1 MLKQVLCC
9 KSGRFPDTV
18 FFFRRSSFTVDK
30 VTTVNILLIEDD
42 LDLGNGVR
50 IALEDQGLDV
60 IWVRR
65 KVDALHQLALCVPE
79 LVLLDLGLP
88 DGDGMSLMA
97 SLRQQLKGIPVIILT
112 ARGTLQDRLTGLDA
126 GADDY
131 LVKPFVLAEL
141 LARVRALARRSY
153 GFQDEVIEIRGLSL
167 HVPTRRVAVGTRN
180 VDLTASEYA
189 LLETLML
196 RTDRV
201 LTRRFL
207 EEKIFGAKE
216 NMSNPLDVHMG
227 NLRRK
232 IGEGYVRTVR
242 GVGYVIDTVPIQK
255 GAG

>member
-1 MLKQVLCC
+1 MK
-9 KSGRFPDTV
+9 
-18 FFFRRSSFTVDK
+18 
-30 VTTVNILLIEDD
+30 ILLIEDD

-50 IALEDQGLDV
+50 IALADQGLDV

-65 KVDALHQLALCVPE
+65 KADALHQLDLCVPE

-97 SLRQQLKGIPVIILT
+97 ALRQRLNRIPVIILT
-112 ARGTLQDRLTGLDA
+112 ARGTLQDRLGGLDA

-153 GFQDEVIEIRGLSL
+153 GFDNEVIDIRGLSL
-167 HVPTRRVAVGTRN
+167 HVPTRRVTVSARTIE
-180 VDLTASEYA
+180 LTASEYA
-189 LLETLML
+189 LLETLLL
-196 RTDRV
+196 RPDRV
-201 LTRRFL
+201 VTRRFL
-207 EEKIFGAKE
+207 EERVFGDKE
-216 NMSNPLDVHMG
+216 NMSNTLDVHMG

-242 GVGYVIDTVPIQK
+242 GVGYVIDTVPIEK
-255 GAG
+255 REG

>member
-1 MLKQVLCC
+1 MK
-9 KSGRFPDTV
+9 
-18 FFFRRSSFTVDK
+18 
-30 VTTVNILLIEDD
+30 ILLIEDD

-50 IALEDQGLDV
+50 IALADQGLDV

-65 KVDALHQLALCVPE
+65 KEDALHQLDACVPE

-88 DGDGMSLMA
+88 DGDGMSVMA
-97 SLRQQLKGIPVIILT
+97 YLRQQLKGIPVIILT
-112 ARGTLQDRLTGLDA
+112 ARGTLQDRLCGLDA

-153 GFQDEVIEIRGLSL
+153 GFENEMIEIRGLSL
-167 HVPTRRVAVGTRN
+167 HVPTRRVTVSARN
-180 VDLTASEYA
+180 VELTASEYA
-189 LLETLML
+189 LLETLLL

-201 LTRRFL
+201 ITRNFL
-207 EEKIFGAKE
+207 EERIFGAKE
-216 NMSNPLDVHMG
+216 NMSNSLDVHMG

-232 IGEGYVRTVR
+232 IGDGYVRTVR

-255 GAG
+255 GTG

>member
-1 MLKQVLCC
+1 MK
-9 KSGRFPDTV
+9 
-18 FFFRRSSFTVDK
+18 
-30 VTTVNILLIEDD
+30 ILLIEDD

-50 IALEDQGLDV
+50 IALADQGLDV

-65 KVDALHQLALCVPE
+65 KADALHQLDLCVPE

-97 SLRQQLKGIPVIILT
+97 ALRQRLNRIPVIILT
-112 ARGTLQDRLTGLDA
+112 ARGTLQDRLGGLDA

-153 GFQDEVIEIRGLSL
+153 GFDNEVIDIRGLSL
-167 HVPTRRVAVGTRN
+167 HVPTRRVTVSAHTIE
-180 VDLTASEYA
+180 LTASEYA
-189 LLETLML
+189 LLETLLL
-196 RTDRV
+196 RPDRV
-201 LTRRFL
+201 VTRRFL
-207 EEKIFGAKE
+207 EERVFGEKE
-216 NMSNPLDVHMG
+216 NMSNTLDVHMG

-242 GVGYVIDTVPIQK
+242 GVGYVIDTVPIEK
-255 GAG
+255 REG

>member
-1 MLKQVLCC
+1 MK
-9 KSGRFPDTV
+9 
-18 FFFRRSSFTVDK
+18 
-30 VTTVNILLIEDD
+30 ILLIEDD

-50 IALEDQGLDV
+50 IALADQGLDV

-65 KVDALHQLALCVPE
+65 KADALHQLDLCVPE

-97 SLRQQLKGIPVIILT
+97 ALRQRLNRVPVIILT
-112 ARGTLQDRLTGLDA
+112 ARGTLQDRLGGLDA

-153 GFQDEVIEIRGLSL
+153 GFDNEVIDIRGLSL
-167 HVPTRRVAVGTRN
+167 HVPTRRVTVSARTIE
-180 VDLTASEYA
+180 LTASEYA
-189 LLETLML
+189 LLETLLL
-196 RTDRV
+196 RPDRV
-201 LTRRFL
+201 VTRRFL
-207 EEKIFGAKE
+207 EERVFGEKE
-216 NMSNPLDVHMG
+216 NMSNTLDVHMG

-242 GVGYVIDTVPIQK
+242 GVGYVIDTVPIEK
-255 GAG
+255 REG

>member
-1 MLKQVLCC
+1 MK
-9 KSGRFPDTV
+9 
-18 FFFRRSSFTVDK
+18 
-30 VTTVNILLIEDD
+30 ILLIEDD
-42 LDLGNGVR
+42 IDLGNGVR
-50 IALEDQGLDV
+50 IALADQGLDV

-65 KVDALHQLALCVPE
+65 KVDALHQLDVCVPE

-97 SLRQQLKGIPVIILT
+97 RLRQQLKGIPVIILT

-153 GFQDEVIEIRGLSL
+153 GFQNEVIEIRGLSL
-167 HVPTRRVAVGTRN
+167 HVPTRRVTVSESH

-196 RTDRV
+196 RSDRV
-201 LTRRFL
+201 MTRSFL
-207 EEKIFGAKE
+207 EERIFGAKG
-216 NMSNPLDVHMG
+216 NMSNALDVHMG

-232 IGEGYVRTVR
+232 IGDGYVRTVR
-242 GVGYVIDTVPIQK
+242 GVGFVIDTVPIQK

>member
-1 MLKQVLCC
+1 MK
-9 KSGRFPDTV
+9 
-18 FFFRRSSFTVDK
+18 
-30 VTTVNILLIEDD
+30 ILLIEDD

-50 IALEDQGLDV
+50 IALADQGLDV

-65 KVDALHQLALCVPE
+65 KEDALHQLAVCAPE
-79 LVLLDLGLP
+79 LILLDLGLP

-97 SLRQQLKGIPVIILT
+97 YVRQQLKGIPVIILT
-112 ARGTLQDRLTGLDA
+112 ARGTLQDRLSGLDA

-153 GFQDEVIEIRGLSL
+153 GYQNEAVEIRGLSL
-167 HVPTRRVAVGTRN
+167 HVPTRRVAVSSRHIE
-180 VDLTASEYA
+180 LTASEYA

-196 RTDRV
+196 RADRV

-207 EEKIFGAKE
+207 EERIFGAKE
-216 NMSNPLDVHMG
+216 NMSNALDVHMG

-232 IGEGYVRTVR
+232 IGDGYVRTVR
-242 GVGYVIDTVPIQK
+242 GVGYVIDTVAIQK
-255 GAG
+255 EAH

>member
-1 MLKQVLCC
+1 MK
-9 KSGRFPDTV
+9 
-18 FFFRRSSFTVDK
+18 
-30 VTTVNILLIEDD
+30 ILLIEDD

-50 IALEDQGLDV
+50 IALADQGLDV

-65 KVDALHQLALCVPE
+65 KEDALHQLDACVPE

-88 DGDGMSLMA
+88 DGDGMSVMA
-97 SLRQQLKGIPVIILT
+97 YLRQQLKGIPVIILT
-112 ARGTLQDRLTGLDA
+112 ARGTLQDRLCGLDA

-153 GFQDEVIEIRGLSL
+153 GFENEMIEIRGLSL
-167 HVPTRRVAVGTRN
+167 HVPTRRVTVSARN
-180 VDLTASEYA
+180 VELTASEYT
-189 LLETLML
+189 LLETLLL

-201 LTRRFL
+201 ITRRFL
-207 EEKIFGAKE
+207 EERIFGAKE
-216 NMSNPLDVHMG
+216 NMSNSLDVHMG

-232 IGEGYVRTVR
+232 IGDGYVRTVR

-255 GAG
+255 GTG

>member
-1 MLKQVLCC
+1 MK
-9 KSGRFPDTV
+9 
-18 FFFRRSSFTVDK
+18 
-30 VTTVNILLIEDD
+30 ILLIEDD

-50 IALEDQGLDV
+50 IALADQGLDV

-65 KVDALHQLALCVPE
+65 KEDALHQLDACVPE

-88 DGDGMSLMA
+88 DGDGMSVMA
-97 SLRQQLKGIPVIILT
+97 YLRQQLKGIPVIILT
-112 ARGTLQDRLTGLDA
+112 ARGTLQDRLCGLDA

-153 GFQDEVIEIRGLSL
+153 GFENEMIEIRGLSL
-167 HVPTRRVAVGTRN
+167 HVPTRRVTVSARN
-180 VDLTASEYA
+180 VELTASEYA
-189 LLETLML
+189 LLETLLL

-201 LTRRFL
+201 ITRRFL
-207 EEKIFGAKE
+207 EERIFGAKE
-216 NMSNPLDVHMG
+216 NMSNSLDVHMG

-232 IGEGYVRTVR
+232 IGDGYVRTVR

-255 GAG
+255 GTG

>member
-1 MLKQVLCC
+1 MK
-9 KSGRFPDTV
+9 
-18 FFFRRSSFTVDK
+18 
-30 VTTVNILLIEDD
+30 ILLIEDD

-50 IALEDQGLDV
+50 IALADQGLDV

-65 KVDALHQLALCVPE
+65 KEDALHQLDACVPE

-88 DGDGMSLMA
+88 DGDGMSVMTYL
-97 SLRQQLKGIPVIILT
+97 SQQLKGIPVIILT
-112 ARGTLQDRLTGLDA
+112 ARGTLQDRLCGLDA

-153 GFQDEVIEIRGLSL
+153 GFENEMIEIRGLSL
-167 HVPTRRVAVGTRN
+167 HVPTRRVTVSARN
-180 VDLTASEYA
+180 VELTASEYT
-189 LLETLML
+189 LLETLLL

-201 LTRRFL
+201 ITRNFL
-207 EEKIFGAKE
+207 EERIFGAKE
-216 NMSNPLDVHMG
+216 NMSNSLDVHMG

-232 IGEGYVRTVR
+232 IGDGYVRTVR

-255 GAG
+255 GTG

>member
-1 MLKQVLCC
+1 MK
-9 KSGRFPDTV
+9 
-18 FFFRRSSFTVDK
+18 
-30 VTTVNILLIEDD
+30 ILLIEDD

-50 IALEDQGLDV
+50 IALADQGLDV

-65 KVDALHQLALCVPE
+65 KEDALHQLDACVPE

-97 SLRQQLKGIPVIILT
+97 YLRQQLKGIPVIILT
-112 ARGTLQDRLTGLDA
+112 ARGTLQDRLCGLDA

-153 GFQDEVIEIRGLSL
+153 GFENEMIEIRGLSL
-167 HVPTRRVAVGTRN
+167 HVPTRRVTVSARN
-180 VDLTASEYA
+180 IELTASEYA
-189 LLETLML
+189 LLETLLL

-201 LTRRFL
+201 ITRRFL
-207 EEKIFGAKE
+207 EERIFGAKE
-216 NMSNPLDVHMG
+216 NMSNSLDVHMG

-232 IGEGYVRTVR
+232 IGDGYVRTVR
-242 GVGYVIDTVPIQK
+242 GVGFVIDTVPIHK
-255 GAG
+255 GAS

>member
-1 MLKQVLCC
+1 MK
-9 KSGRFPDTV
+9 
-18 FFFRRSSFTVDK
+18 
-30 VTTVNILLIEDD
+30 ILLIEDD

-50 IALEDQGLDV
+50 IALADQGLDV

-65 KVDALHQLALCVPE
+65 KEDALHQLAVCAPE
-79 LVLLDLGLP
+79 LILLDLGLP

-97 SLRQQLKGIPVIILT
+97 YVRQQLKGIPVIILT
-112 ARGTLQDRLTGLDA
+112 ARGTLQDRLSGLDA

-153 GFQDEVIEIRGLSL
+153 GYQNEAVEIRGLSL
-167 HVPTRRVAVGTRN
+167 HVPTRRVAVSSRHIE
-180 VDLTASEYA
+180 LTASEYA

-196 RTDRV
+196 RADRV

-207 EEKIFGAKE
+207 EERIFGAKE
-216 NMSNPLDVHMG
+216 NMSNALDVHIG

-232 IGEGYVRTVR
+232 IGDGYVRTVR
-242 GVGYVIDTVPIQK
+242 GVGYVIDTVAIQK
-255 GAG
+255 GAN

>member
-1 MLKQVLCC
+1 MK
-9 KSGRFPDTV
+9 
-18 FFFRRSSFTVDK
+18 
-30 VTTVNILLIEDD
+30 ILLIEDD

-50 IALEDQGLDV
+50 IALADQGLDV

-65 KVDALHQLALCVPE
+65 KEDALHQLDACVPE

-88 DGDGMSLMA
+88 DGDGMSVMTY
-97 SLRQQLKGIPVIILT
+97 LRQQLKGIPVIILT
-112 ARGTLQDRLTGLDA
+112 ARGTLQDRLCGLDA

-153 GFQDEVIEIRGLSL
+153 GFENEMIEIRGLSL
-167 HVPTRRVAVGTRN
+167 HVPTRRVTVSARN
-180 VDLTASEYA
+180 VELTASEYT
-189 LLETLML
+189 LLETLLL

-201 LTRRFL
+201 ITRNFL
-207 EEKIFGAKE
+207 EERIFGAKE
-216 NMSNPLDVHMG
+216 NMSNSLDVHMG

-232 IGEGYVRTVR
+232 IGDGYVRTVR

-255 GAG
+255 GTG

>member
-1 MLKQVLCC
+1 MK
-9 KSGRFPDTV
+9 
-18 FFFRRSSFTVDK
+18 
-30 VTTVNILLIEDD
+30 ILLIEDD

-50 IALEDQGLDV
+50 IALADQGLDV

-65 KVDALHQLALCVPE
+65 KADALHQLDLCVPE

-97 SLRQQLKGIPVIILT
+97 ALRQRLNRIPVIILT
-112 ARGTLQDRLTGLDA
+112 ARGTLQDRLGGLDA

-153 GFQDEVIEIRGLSL
+153 GFNNEVIDIRGLSL
-167 HVPTRRVAVGTRN
+167 HVPTRRVTVSARTIE
-180 VDLTASEYA
+180 LTASEYA
-189 LLETLML
+189 LLETLLL
-196 RTDRV
+196 RPDRV
-201 LTRRFL
+201 VTRRFL
-207 EEKIFGAKE
+207 EERVFGEKE
-216 NMSNPLDVHMG
+216 NMSNTLDVHMG

-242 GVGYVIDTVPIQK
+242 GVGYVIDTVPIEK
-255 GAG
+255 REG

>member
-1 MLKQVLCC
+1 MK
-9 KSGRFPDTV
+9 
-18 FFFRRSSFTVDK
+18 
-30 VTTVNILLIEDD
+30 ILLIEDD

-50 IALEDQGLDV
+50 IALADQGLDV

-65 KVDALHQLALCVPE
+65 KADALHQLDLCVPE

-97 SLRQQLKGIPVIILT
+97 ALRQRLNRIPVIILT
-112 ARGTLQDRLTGLDA
+112 ARGTLQDRLGGLDA

-153 GFQDEVIEIRGLSL
+153 GFENEVTEVRGLTL
-167 HVPTRRVAVGTRN
+167 HVPTRRVTVGSRH
-180 VDLTASEYA
+180 VELTASEYA
-189 LLETLML
+189 LLEALLL

-216 NMSNPLDVHMG
+216 NMSNALDVHMG

-232 IGEGYVRTVR
+232 IGDGYVRTVR
-242 GVGYVIDTVPIQK
+242 GVGFVIDTVPVQK

>member
-1 MLKQVLCC
+1 MK
-9 KSGRFPDTV
+9 
-18 FFFRRSSFTVDK
+18 
-30 VTTVNILLIEDD
+30 ILLIEDD

-50 IALEDQGLDV
+50 IALADQGLDV

-65 KVDALHQLALCVPE
+65 KEDALHQLDACVPE

-97 SLRQQLKGIPVIILT
+97 YLRQQLKGIPVIILT
-112 ARGTLQDRLTGLDA
+112 ARGTLQDRLCGLDA

-153 GFQDEVIEIRGLSL
+153 GFENEMIEIRGLSL
-167 HVPTRRVAVGTRN
+167 HVPTRRVTVSARN
-180 VDLTASEYA
+180 IELTASEYA
-189 LLETLML
+189 LLETLLL

-201 LTRRFL
+201 ITRRFL
-207 EEKIFGAKE
+207 EERIFGAKE
-216 NMSNPLDVHMG
+216 NMSNSLDVHMG

-232 IGEGYVRTVR
+232 IGDGYVRTVR
-242 GVGYVIDTVPIQK
+242 GVGFVIDTVPIQK
-255 GAG
+255 GAS

>member
-1 MLKQVLCC
+1 MK
-9 KSGRFPDTV
+9 
-18 FFFRRSSFTVDK
+18 
-30 VTTVNILLIEDD
+30 ILLIEDD

-50 IALEDQGLDV
+50 IALADQGLDV

-65 KVDALHQLALCVPE
+65 KVDALHQLDVCAPE

-112 ARGTLQDRLTGLDA
+112 ARGTLQDRLSGLDA

-153 GFQDEVIEIRGLSL
+153 GFQNEVIEIRGLSL
-167 HVPTRRVAVGTRN
+167 HVPTRRVTVNTRN
-180 VDLTASEYA
+180 IELTASEYA

-201 LTRRFL
+201 LTRGFL
-207 EEKIFGAKE
+207 EERIFGSKE
-216 NMSNPLDVHMG
+216 NMSNALDVHMG

-232 IGEGYVRTVR
+232 IGDGYVRTVR

-255 GAG
+255 GTG

>member
-1 MLKQVLCC
+1 MK
-9 KSGRFPDTV
+9 
-18 FFFRRSSFTVDK
+18 
-30 VTTVNILLIEDD
+30 ILLIEDD

-50 IALEDQGLDV
+50 IALADQGLDV

-65 KVDALHQLALCVPE
+65 KEDALHQLDACVPE

-88 DGDGMSLMA
+88 DGDGMSVMA
-97 SLRQQLKGIPVIILT
+97 YLRQQLKGIPVIILT
-112 ARGTLQDRLTGLDA
+112 ARGTLQDRLCGLDA

-153 GFQDEVIEIRGLSL
+153 GFENEMIEIRGLSL
-167 HVPTRRVAVGTRN
+167 HVPTRRVTVSAQN
-180 VDLTASEYA
+180 VELTASEYT
-189 LLETLML
+189 LLETLLL

-201 LTRRFL
+201 ITRNFL
-207 EEKIFGAKE
+207 EERIFGAKE
-216 NMSNPLDVHMG
+216 NMSNSLDVHMG

-232 IGEGYVRTVR
+232 IGDGYVRTVR

-255 GAG
+255 GTG